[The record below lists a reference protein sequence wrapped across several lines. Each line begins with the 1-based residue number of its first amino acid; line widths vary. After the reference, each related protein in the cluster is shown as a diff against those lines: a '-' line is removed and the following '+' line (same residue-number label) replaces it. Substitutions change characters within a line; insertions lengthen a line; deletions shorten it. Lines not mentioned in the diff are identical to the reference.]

1 MKRLQSFVSKI
12 SLTSKTLYPS
22 EWFSAF
28 NSADSDNR
36 YIVLHLTKGRRLM
49 GLPYQFP
56 NDPNSGHFLINYPV
70 WLLENGEEVPL
81 YSVHQF
87 MISAKDV
94 ERIEFLKHKTEITES
109 DSQIKDATKRMTDLY
124 LEEEDKNDN

>member
-1 MKRLQSFVSKI
+1 
-12 SLTSKTLYPS
+12 
-22 EWFSAF
+22 
-28 NSADSDNR
+28 
-36 YIVLHLTKGRRLM
+36 M